1 MAEGP
6 RELLLAPSEIVYSSR
21 ISRVAVVVGNSCAYG
36 STRLIIERKFVHELD
51 SKNVR
56 TYEKRSAA
64 PEDQF
69 SGSRRIRLSV
79 GVIPAK

>member
-1 MAEGP
+1 MVDGL
-6 RELLLAPSEIVYSSR
+6 RELLVALGEVVHSQTASR
-21 ISRVAVVVGNSCAYG
+21 IAIVVGNSCAYG

-79 GVIPAK
+79 GVFPAK